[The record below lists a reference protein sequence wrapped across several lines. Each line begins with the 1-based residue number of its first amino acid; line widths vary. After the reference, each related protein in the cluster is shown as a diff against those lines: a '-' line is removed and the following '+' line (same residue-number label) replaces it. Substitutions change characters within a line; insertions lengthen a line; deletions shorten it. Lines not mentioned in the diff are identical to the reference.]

1 MKFTVFFQLFFT
13 SSMALAL
20 LTHLVN
26 TLWLKARKKA
36 ILHLADVIAAK
47 DDNEDSYDGD
57 HVAPNLK
64 PVMIMMMLM
73 MMMMM
78 ALL

>member
-1 MKFTVFFQLFFT
+1 MVK
-13 SSMALAL
+13 S
-20 LTHLVN
+20 
-26 TLWLKARKKA
+26 KKKA
-36 ILHLADVIAAK
+36 ILHLADVIAAE

-64 PVMIMMMLM
+64 PVMLMMLT
-73 MMMMM
+73 MMMM

>member
-1 MKFTVFFQLFFT
+1 MVK
-13 SSMALAL
+13 S
-20 LTHLVN
+20 
-26 TLWLKARKKA
+26 KKKA
-36 ILHLADVIAAK
+36 ILHLADVIAAE

-64 PVMIMMMLM
+64 PVMMMLM
-73 MMMMM
+73 MMM